1 MPNFIKLATDT
12 GDQYL
17 AALAESQEQFLK
29 YLKAFSSW
37 TPTVAQTATAT
48 VTPEDFLATPKE
60 IYEANLAFT
69 TKLMKQQKA
78 FGEKLFAVS
87 TAS

>member
-1 MPNFIKLATDT
+1 MPNFIKLATDA

-29 YLKAFSSW
+29 YVKTFSTW
-37 TPTVAQTATAT
+37 TPTVAQTATTA
-48 VTPEDFLATPKE
+48 TPEDFLATPKE
-60 IYEANLAFT
+60 IFEANLAFT

-78 FGEKLFAVS
+78 FGEKLFAVT